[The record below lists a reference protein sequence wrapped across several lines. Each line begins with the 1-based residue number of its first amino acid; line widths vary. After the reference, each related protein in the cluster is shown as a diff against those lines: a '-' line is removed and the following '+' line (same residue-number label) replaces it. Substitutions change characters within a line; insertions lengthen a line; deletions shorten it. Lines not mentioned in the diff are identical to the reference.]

1 MGLTSVRPSDIPF
14 AEAVAQTR
22 PSLLAAARRLC
33 RGSEA
38 DAEDLV
44 HDALARALR
53 SQGSYDPAR
62 PLVPWMRRALLR
74 LHIDRLRASATHLAS
89 AAAPLEGQQAT
100 CDRQAKA
107 EAVEQVRLLLDA
119 LGEPE
124 RSILLR
130 FHQNGE
136 SIRELSSA
144 LSLPQGTIKSHLHRA
159 RQTLAAR
166 FTLGPG
172 ATLERRTER
181 RS

>member
-1 MGLTSVRPSDIPF
+1 MSRSSLISV
-14 AEAVAQTR
+14 
-22 PSLLAAARRLC
+22 ARRLC
-33 RGSEA
+33 GGSEA

-44 HDALARALR
+44 HDTLTRALR
-53 SQGSYDPAR
+53 LSATFDPAR
-62 PLVPWMRRALLR
+62 PIAPWLRSVLLR
-74 LHIDRLRASATHLAS
+74 LHIDRLRGAARLVASS
-89 AAAPLEGQQAT
+89 AATLDGQQME

-107 EAVEQVRLLLDA
+107 EAVEQVRLLLDT

-136 SIRELSSA
+136 SIRELGLA
-144 LSLPQGTIKSHLHRA
+144 LGLPEGTIKSHLHRA

-181 RS
+181 PS